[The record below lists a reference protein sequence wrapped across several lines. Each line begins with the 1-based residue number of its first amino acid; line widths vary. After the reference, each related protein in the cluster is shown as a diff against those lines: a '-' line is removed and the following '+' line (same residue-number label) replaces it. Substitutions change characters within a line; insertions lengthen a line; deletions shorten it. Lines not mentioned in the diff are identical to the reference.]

1 VLDLGDQPAADHF
14 PPVSDPGPDPRH
26 PLALWWCADCGLA
39 QLRDDTTVPDE
50 PRAIEPRAAVRQA
63 HEAVDE
69 LLSAGLLAPGE
80 FIEFPSPHGGSWSTA
95 MLAGGFRPARGPRAD
110 VVVDVYGLMHDADQ
124 SAGLLARREALTE
137 DGTLLL
143 QFPTYASTL
152 RRREWNALRHGHFA
166 YHSIPAARRLL
177 EDAGLFV
184 FAARRY
190 DLYSGSVLLL
200 ASTTGAGPADEAAAV
215 DELERDELAAGV
227 LDPAA
232 MASLATAQVEDVAWM
247 RTWVES
253 QCDGAWLY
261 GAGSRAVAVL
271 AAAGLGRGAVAGIAD
286 GAPAKQGRRMP
297 GTHIPIVAPE
307 ALLAGDPDQV
317 LLMLPDLL
325 GELRDAWPHLA
336 HRWVV
341 YGAR

>member
-1 VLDLGDQPAADHF
+1 M
-14 PPVSDPGPDPRH
+14 
-26 PLALWWCADCGLA
+26 
-39 QLRDDTTVPDE
+39 
-50 PRAIEPRAAVRQA
+50 
-63 HEAVDE
+63 
-69 LLSAGLLAPGE
+69 AP
-80 FIEFPSPHGGSWSTA
+80 
-95 MLAGGFRPARGPRAD
+95 GGFR
-110 VVVDVYGLMHDADQ
+110 Q
-124 SAGLLARREALTE
+124 AL
-137 DGTLLL
+137 
-143 QFPTYASTL
+143 
-152 RRREWNALRHGHFA
+152 
-166 YHSIPAARRLL
+166 PAA
-177 EDAGLFV
+177 
-184 FAARRY
+184 
-190 DLYSGSVLLL
+190 
-200 ASTTGAGPADEAAAV
+200 ADEAAAV
-215 DELERDELAAGV
+215 DQLERDELAAGV

-232 MASLATAQVEDVAWM
+232 MAHLATAQVEDVAWM

-307 ALLAGDPDQV
+307 ALQADDPDQV